1 MTSKQQCIHRAGCAA
16 YQGECERVGYCLG
29 RELRDAVLPPLPKHD
44 HAFQD
49 PEGEEPDILVWNA
62 ASMRAYALAARRA
75 HETECAHCR
84 EVFEIYAGMDGFRPE
99 TAPEGYQQRIIE
111 QMRDAALKGLKAT
124 TPRGFLGSTPDGG
137 IDDADRT

>member
-1 MTSKQQCIHRAGCAA
+1 MTSKTESLDFIVALKIAEGVFEQYRKDWPSYWRKMDGTPILNDVAVRMAEAFA
-16 YQGECERVGYCLG
+16 K
-29 RELRDAVLPPLPKHD
+29 DARSR
-44 HAFQD
+44 
-49 PEGEEPDILVWNA
+49 G
-62 ASMRAYALAARRA
+62 
-75 HETECAHCR
+75 ETECAHCR